1 MHDCRCGELY
11 SPRTFLLLTIFMMT
25 KTIEQ
30 RVGEAILQQPKEY
43 TIGDRT
49 FTVAPPSVSTLIL
62 VSEAISLLPQM
73 QLDKTKIVEEVLF
86 VAKDCR
92 MLGDIAAILMLGAK
106 GLKET
111 ITTRKKYLFGLFS
124 KAVTKTI
131 DRKGELSKWLL
142 EELNT
147 AQLNKLIFEL
157 LKDFNLGDFFGTTT
171 FLIEINLLRPTK
183 VVETTA
189 SGQ

>member
-1 MHDCRCGELY
+1 MK
-11 SPRTFLLLTIFMMT
+11 

-30 RVGEAILQQPKEY
+30 KVGDAVLQRPKE
-43 TIGDRT
+43 IDINGRH

-62 VSEAISLLPQM
+62 TSEAISQLPQVN
-73 QLDKTKIVEEVLF
+73 LNSGKIIEEVLF

-92 MLGDIAAILMLGAK
+92 VLGDIVAVLILGAK

-111 ITTRKKYLFGLFS
+111 VTTKRKYLFGLFTRS
-124 KAVTKTI
+124 VAETV
-131 DRKGELSKWLL
+131 DRKAELSKWLL
-142 EELNT
+142 DELD
-147 AQLNKLIFEL
+147 AVQLNKLVLDL

-171 FLIEINLLRPTK
+171 FLIGVNLLRPTK
-183 VVETTA
+183 VVEETTA

>member
-1 MHDCRCGELY
+1 
-11 SPRTFLLLTIFMMT
+11 MT

-30 RVGEAILQQPKEY
+30 RVGETVLQQPKEFV
-43 TIGDRT
+43 IGNKT

-62 VSEAISLLPQM
+62 VSEAISLLPQV
-73 QLDKTKIVEEVLF
+73 QLDKAKIVEEVLF

-92 MLGDIAAILMLGAK
+92 MLGDIAAILILGAK

-111 ITTRKKYLFGLFS
+111 VTTRKKRFFGLFTRS
-124 KAVTKTI
+124 ITETV
-131 DRKGELSKWLL
+131 DRKAELSKWLL
-142 EELNT
+142 EELDT

-183 VVETTA
+183 VVETTV
-189 SGQ
+189 SGQP

>member
-1 MHDCRCGELY
+1 MK
-11 SPRTFLLLTIFMMT
+11 

-30 RVGEAILQQPKEY
+30 KVGDAVLQRPKE
-43 TIGDRT
+43 ININGRH

-62 VSEAISLLPQM
+62 ASEAISLLPQV
-73 QLDKTKIVEEVLF
+73 QLDKAKIVEEVLF

-92 MLGDIAAILMLGAK
+92 ILGDIAAILILGAK
-106 GLKET
+106 GLKE
-111 ITTRKKYLFGLFS
+111 IVTTKRKYFFGLFARS
-124 KAVTKTI
+124 ITETV
-131 DRKGELSKWLL
+131 DRKAELSKWLL
-142 EELNT
+142 EELDT

>member
-1 MHDCRCGELY
+1 
-11 SPRTFLLLTIFMMT
+11 MT

-30 RVGEAILQQPKEY
+30 RVGEAVLQQPKEFV
-43 TIGDRT
+43 IGNKT
-49 FTVAPPSVSTLIL
+49 FIVAPPSVSTLIL
-62 VSEAISLLPQM
+62 VSEAISLLPQV
-73 QLDKTKIVEEVLF
+73 QLDKAKIVEEVLF

-92 MLGDIAAILMLGAK
+92 ILGDIAAILILGAK

-111 ITTRKKYLFGLFS
+111 VTTKRKHFFGLFTRS
-124 KAVTKTI
+124 VNETV
-131 DRKGELSKWLL
+131 DRKAELSKWLL
-142 EELNT
+142 EELDT

-189 SGQ
+189 FGQS

>member
-1 MHDCRCGELY
+1 MK
-11 SPRTFLLLTIFMMT
+11 

-30 RVGEAILQQPKEY
+30 KVGDAVLQRPKE
-43 TIGDRT
+43 ININGRH

-62 VSEAISLLPQM
+62 ASEAISLLPQV
-73 QLDKTKIVEEVLF
+73 QLDKAKIVEEVLF

-92 MLGDIAAILMLGAK
+92 MLGDIAAILILGAK

-111 ITTRKKYLFGLFS
+111 VTTKRKYFFGLFARS
-124 KAVTKTI
+124 ITETV
-131 DRKGELSKWLL
+131 DRKAELSKWLL
-142 EELNT
+142 EELDT

>member
-1 MHDCRCGELY
+1 MK
-11 SPRTFLLLTIFMMT
+11 

-30 RVGEAILQQPKEY
+30 KVGDAVLQRPKE
-43 TIGDRT
+43 ININGRH

-62 VSEAISLLPQM
+62 ASEAISLLPQV
-73 QLDKTKIVEEVLF
+73 QLDKAKIVEEVLF

-92 MLGDIAAILMLGAK
+92 MLGDIAAILILGAK

-111 ITTRKKYLFGLFS
+111 VTTKRKHLFGLFTRS
-124 KAVTKTI
+124 VTETV
-131 DRKGELSKWLL
+131 DRKEELSKWLL
-142 EELNT
+142 EELDT

>member
-1 MHDCRCGELY
+1 MA
-11 SPRTFLLLTIFMMT
+11 

-30 RVGEAILQQPKEY
+30 RVGEAVLQQPKEFV
-43 TIGDRT
+43 IGNKT
-49 FTVAPPSVSTLIL
+49 FIVAPPSVSTLIL
-62 VSEAISLLPQM
+62 VSEAISLLPQV
-73 QLDKTKIVEEVLF
+73 QLDKAKIVEEVLF

-92 MLGDIAAILMLGAK
+92 ILGDIAAILILGAK

-111 ITTRKKYLFGLFS
+111 VTTKRKHFFGLFTRS
-124 KAVTKTI
+124 VNETV
-131 DRKGELSKWLL
+131 DRKAELSKWLL
-142 EELNT
+142 EELDT
-147 AQLNKLIFEL
+147 AQLNRLIFEL

-189 SGQ
+189 SGQS

>member
-1 MHDCRCGELY
+1 ME
-11 SPRTFLLLTIFMMT
+11 

-30 RVGEAILQQPKEY
+30 KVGDAVLQQPKEIDINGRHF
-43 TIGDRT
+43 TI
-49 FTVAPPSVSTLIL
+49 APPSVSTLIL
-62 VSEAISLLPQM
+62 ASEAISQLPQVN
-73 QLDKTKIVEEVLF
+73 LDSNNIVEEVLF
-86 VAKDCR
+86 IAKDCR
-92 MLGDIAAILMLGAK
+92 VLGEIIAILILGAK

-111 ITTRKKYLFGLFS
+111 VTTRKKRFFGLFTRFVS
-124 KAVTKTI
+124 ETV
-131 DRKGELSKWLL
+131 DRKAELSKWLL
-142 EELNT
+142 EELDT

-183 VVETTA
+183 VVETTV

>member
-1 MHDCRCGELY
+1 MK
-11 SPRTFLLLTIFMMT
+11 

-30 RVGEAILQQPKEY
+30 KVGDAVLQRPKE
-43 TIGDRT
+43 ININGRH

-62 VSEAISLLPQM
+62 ASEAISLLPQV
-73 QLDKTKIVEEVLF
+73 QLDKAKIVEEVLF

-92 MLGDIAAILMLGAK
+92 MLGDIAAILILGAK

-111 ITTRKKYLFGLFS
+111 VTTKRKYFFGLFTRS
-124 KAVTKTI
+124 VNETV
-131 DRKGELSKWLL
+131 DRKEELSKWLL
-142 EELNT
+142 EELDT

>member
-1 MHDCRCGELY
+1 
-11 SPRTFLLLTIFMMT
+11 MT

-30 RVGEAILQQPKEY
+30 RVGEAVLQQPKEFV
-43 TIGDRT
+43 IGNKT
-49 FTVAPPSVSTLIL
+49 FIVAPPSVSTLIL
-62 VSEAISLLPQM
+62 VSEAISLLPQV
-73 QLDKTKIVEEVLF
+73 QLDKAKIVEEVLF

-92 MLGDIAAILMLGAK
+92 ILGDIAAILILGAK

-111 ITTRKKYLFGLFS
+111 VTTKRKHFFGLFTRS
-124 KAVTKTI
+124 VNETV
-131 DRKGELSKWLL
+131 DRKAELSKWLL
-142 EELNT
+142 EELDT

-189 SGQ
+189 SGQS

>member
-1 MHDCRCGELY
+1 MK
-11 SPRTFLLLTIFMMT
+11 

-30 RVGEAILQQPKEY
+30 KVGDAVLQRPKE
-43 TIGDRT
+43 ININGRH

-62 VSEAISLLPQM
+62 VSEAISLLPQV
-73 QLDKTKIVEEVLF
+73 QLDKAKIVEEVLF

-92 MLGDIAAILMLGAK
+92 ILGDIAAILILGAK

-111 ITTRKKYLFGLFS
+111 VTTRKKRFLGLFTRS
-124 KAVTKTI
+124 ITETV
-131 DRKGELSKWLL
+131 DRKAELSKWLL
-142 EELNT
+142 EELDT

-189 SGQ
+189 SGQS

>member
-1 MHDCRCGELY
+1 MK
-11 SPRTFLLLTIFMMT
+11 

-30 RVGEAILQQPKEY
+30 KVGDAVLQRPKEININGRHY
-43 TIGDRT
+43 
-49 FTVAPPSVSTLIL
+49 TVAPPSVSTLIL
-62 VSEAISLLPQM
+62 ASEAISLLPQV
-73 QLDKTKIVEEVLF
+73 QLDKAKIVEEVLF

-92 MLGDIAAILMLGAK
+92 ILGDIAAILILGAK

-111 ITTRKKYLFGLFS
+111 VTTKRKYFFGLFARS
-124 KAVTKTI
+124 ITETV
-131 DRKGELSKWLL
+131 DRKAELSKWLL
-142 EELNT
+142 EELDT

>member
-1 MHDCRCGELY
+1 
-11 SPRTFLLLTIFMMT
+11 
-25 KTIEQ
+25 
-30 RVGEAILQQPKEY
+30 
-43 TIGDRT
+43 
-49 FTVAPPSVSTLIL
+49 
-62 VSEAISLLPQM
+62 
-73 QLDKTKIVEEVLF
+73 
-86 VAKDCR
+86 
-92 MLGDIAAILMLGAK
+92 MLGDIAAILILGAK

-111 ITTRKKYLFGLFS
+111 VTTKRKYFLGLFTRS
-124 KAVTKTI
+124 VNETV
-131 DRKGELSKWLL
+131 DRKEELSKWLL

-189 SGQ
+189 SGQS

>member
-1 MHDCRCGELY
+1 MER
-11 SPRTFLLLTIFMMT
+11 
-25 KTIEQ
+25 TIEQ
-30 RVGEAILQQPKEY
+30 RVGETVLQQPKEFV
-43 TIGDRT
+43 IGDKT

-62 VSEAISLLPQM
+62 VSEAISLLPQV

-92 MLGDIAAILMLGAK
+92 MLGDIAAILILGAK

-111 ITTRKKYLFGLFS
+111 VTTKRKYFFGLFTHS
-124 KAVTKTI
+124 VTETV
-131 DRKGELSKWLL
+131 DRKAELSKWLL

-189 SGQ
+189 SGQS

>member
-43 TIGDRT
+43 TIGDRI

-111 ITTRKKYLFGLFS
+111 VTTRKKYLFGLFS
-124 KAVTKTI
+124 KTVTETI

>member
-1 MHDCRCGELY
+1 MK
-11 SPRTFLLLTIFMMT
+11 

-30 RVGEAILQQPKEY
+30 KVGDAVLQRPKE
-43 TIGDRT
+43 ININGRH

-62 VSEAISLLPQM
+62 ASEAISLLPQV
-73 QLDKTKIVEEVLF
+73 QLDKAKIVEEVLF

-92 MLGDIAAILMLGAK
+92 ILGDIAAILILGAK

-111 ITTRKKYLFGLFS
+111 VTTKRKYFFGLFARS
-124 KAVTKTI
+124 ITETV
-131 DRKGELSKWLL
+131 DRKAELSKWLL
-142 EELNT
+142 EELDT

>member
-1 MHDCRCGELY
+1 
-11 SPRTFLLLTIFMMT
+11 MT

-30 RVGEAILQQPKEY
+30 RVGEAVLQQPKEFV
-43 TIGDRT
+43 IGDKT
-49 FTVAPPSVSTLIL
+49 FIVAPPSVSTLIL
-62 VSEAISLLPQM
+62 VSEAISLLPQV
-73 QLDKTKIVEEVLF
+73 QLDKAKIVEEVLF

-92 MLGDIAAILMLGAK
+92 ILGDIAAILILGAK
-106 GLKET
+106 GLKE
-111 ITTRKKYLFGLFS
+111 IVTTKRKHFFGLFTRS
-124 KAVTKTI
+124 VNETV
-131 DRKGELSKWLL
+131 DRKAELSKWLL
-142 EELNT
+142 EELDT

-189 SGQ
+189 SGQS